1 MKDKN
6 IKDLTT
12 GNHVGN
18 VLFLVWPVVIAS
30 LLQTVVGIADTIMVG
45 RLGTQPLAAVGMG
58 RFVFMVVIV
67 FILAVSTGTQ
77 ALVALYTG
85 AKDKEQVTCVVDQ
98 ALILSV
104 IITAVLAIIG
114 LLFSPFFL
122 RLLGA
127 EPEVITLGVPYMRI
141 IFAGLFSMVL
151 NFTINAILQ
160 GAGDTRTPLKIMV
173 LINILNIIL
182 NYLLIFGIGL
192 FPQMGIIGAAW
203 GTVIARSVG
212 GAIGLWVLVSDRFA
226 ARTLLHK
233 RLKIQLRLIKE
244 IIRIGFPAGVQ
255 GLVRSGAGMILMR
268 FVAMTVHSTY
278 AVAAFSIGF
287 QIEAISFMPGLAFGA
302 VAMTLVG
309 QNLGAR
315 KPERAKQSGSSATM
329 LATLFMSG
337 MGLLLFI
344 FARPII
350 GIFSTNSD
358 VINIGVD
365 FLRIMAYSQPFLA
378 LVMVVSGGLRG
389 AGDTITPLKYT
400 VIHGWLIRLPLAY
413 LLAFLLGFQTTGLW
427 WAMTISTI
435 TQGLATWWY
444 FNQGRWQQIKIDP
457 SLS

>member
-1 MKDKN
+1 MARKI

-18 VLFLVWPVVIAS
+18 VLFLVWPIVIAS

-45 RLGTQPLAAVGMG
+45 RLGAQPLAAVGMG
-58 RFVFMVVIV
+58 RFIFMVVII
-67 FILAVSTGTQ
+67 FILAVSTGAQ
-77 ALVALYTG
+77 ALVAHYTG
-85 AKDKEQVTCVVDQ
+85 AKNKERVTCVVDQ

-104 IITAVLAIIG
+104 IVTALLATIG

-127 EPEVITLGVPYMRI
+127 EPEVIALGIPYMRI
-141 IFAGLFSMVL
+141 IFAGLLFMVL
-151 NFTINAILQ
+151 NFIINAILQ
-160 GAGDTRTPLKIMV
+160 GVGDTRTPLKIMA
-173 LINILNIIL
+173 LINALNIIL
-182 NYLLIFGIGL
+182 NYLLIFGIGF

-203 GTVIARSVG
+203 GTIIARSVG
-212 GAIGLWVLVSDRFA
+212 GGIGLWVLASNRFA

-233 RLKIQLRLIKE
+233 RFKLELKLIGK
-244 IIRIGFPAGVQ
+244 IIRIGLLVGVQ

-287 QIEAISFMPGLAFGA
+287 QIEAVSFMPGLAFGA

-315 KPERAKQSGSSATM
+315 KPKRAKRSGSSATA
-329 LATLFMSG
+329 LAALFMSG
-337 MGLLLFI
+337 MGLLLFL
-344 FARPII
+344 FARPIV
-350 GIFSTNSD
+350 GIFSTNLYVVD
-358 VINIGVD
+358 IGVD

-378 LVMVVSGGLRG
+378 LIMVFSGGLRG
-389 AGDTITPLKYT
+389 AGDTMTPLKYT
-400 VIHGWLIRLPLAY
+400 VIHGWFIRLPLAY
-413 LLAFLLGFQTTGLW
+413 ILAFLLGFQTTGLW
-427 WAMTISTI
+427 WAMTVSTI

-444 FNQGRWQQIKIDP
+444 FNQGRWQQIRI
-457 SLS
+457 

>member
-1 MKDKN
+1 VEHK
-6 IKDLTT
+6 IAKDLTT

-18 VLFLVWPVVIAS
+18 VLFLVWPIVITS
-30 LLQTVVGIADTIMVG
+30 LLQTTLGIADTIMVG

-58 RFVFMVVIV
+58 RFILMVVII
-67 FILAVSTGTQ
+67 FILAVSTGAQ
-77 ALVALYTG
+77 ALVARYTG
-85 AKDKEQVTCVVDQ
+85 AKDKEQSTCVVDQ
-98 ALILSV
+98 ALILS
-104 IITAVLAIIG
+104 IIVTALLATIG
-114 LLFSPFFL
+114 LLFSPLFL

-127 EPEVITLGVPYMRI
+127 EPEIITLGIPYLRI
-141 IFAGLFSMVL
+141 IFAGLLFMGL
-151 NFTINAILQ
+151 NFVINAILQ
-160 GAGDTRTPLKIMV
+160 GAGDTRTPLKIMA
-173 LINILNIIL
+173 LINTLNIIL
-182 NYLLIFGIGL
+182 NYLLIFGIGF

-212 GAIGLWVLVSDRFA
+212 GGIGLWVLVSDRFA

-233 RLKIQLRLIKE
+233 RFKLQLTLISK

-255 GLVRSGAGMILMR
+255 GLVRSGAAMILMR

-302 VAMTLVG
+302 AAMTLVG

-315 KPERAKQSGSSATM
+315 KPERAKQSSKSATA
-329 LATLFMSG
+329 LAALFMSV
-337 MGLLLFI
+337 MGLLLFF

-350 GIFSTNSD
+350 SIFSTNAYVVD
-358 VINIGVD
+358 IGAD

-378 LVMVVSGGLRG
+378 LVMVFSGGLQG
-389 AGDTITPLKYT
+389 AGDTMTPLKYSL
-400 VIHGWLIRLPLAY
+400 IHGWFVRLPLVY
-413 LLAFLLGFQTTGLW
+413 ILAFLLDFQTTGIW

-444 FNQGRWQQIKIDP
+444 FQQGRWQQIRI
-457 SLS
+457 

>member
-1 MKDKN
+1 
-6 IKDLTT
+6 
-12 GNHVGN
+12 
-18 VLFLVWPVVIAS
+18 
-30 LLQTVVGIADTIMVG
+30 
-45 RLGTQPLAAVGMG
+45 
-58 RFVFMVVIV
+58 
-67 FILAVSTGTQ
+67 
-77 ALVALYTG
+77 
-85 AKDKEQVTCVVDQ
+85 
-98 ALILSV
+98 
-104 IITAVLAIIG
+104 
-114 LLFSPFFL
+114 
-122 RLLGA
+122 
-127 EPEVITLGVPYMRI
+127 MRI